1 MSHDVFISYSG
12 EDREEAQRIREF
24 LQTRG
29 IRCWIDKKNLRFA
42 RHYDRE
48 IEQAIRRSRVVVW
61 LASRRSTASDY
72 VKFEIST
79 ALNYKKPLGPVY
91 LEPMDPAALPPP
103 FNLKLAAVQGIEYH
117 AGPTEENLEKLAE
130 ELRALVRSGR
140 RRELALGA
148 EDRMGSLVVDS
159 RQTGGTGHLGPDGDG
174 SLPQVVVRSGQ
185 SLVEEDA
192 ALRPRGIKID
202 VEGAEYEVLQGLG
215 SLLDE
220 ATLRFIGMEIHFARL
235 DAMGRQD
242 DPALIERLL
251 VGRGFSVRWTDS
263 SHLVATRVSG

>member
-1 MSHDVFISYSG
+1 MPVKRPGLSG
-12 EDREEAQRIREF
+12 TGLETARFQPWHGTLMFFQRPVDRQSPMYTSPAVNRLRSLGRKLGFNRLLSRYLLRFRGREEAFENLFLACAEAGDVIWDVGANVGHFSCRIA
-24 LQTRG
+24 G
-29 IRCWIDKKNLRFA
+29 
-42 RHYDRE
+42 HVG
-48 IEQAIRRSRVVVW
+48 SSGRVIAFEPSPTCFERLVE
-61 LASRRSTASDY
+61 RTASMPW
-72 VKFEIST
+72 V
-79 ALNYKKPLGPVY
+79 
-91 LEPMDPAALPPP
+91 
-103 FNLKLAAVQGIEYH
+103 LA
-117 AGPTEENLEKLAE
+117 
-130 ELRALVRSGR
+130 
-140 RRELALGA
+140 RELALGA